1 MQSSEIYDS
10 VSYVRVKMVPG
21 KCDINIQLQIYINT
35 VKKRK
40 MLKKRQK
47 KKSRDI
53 KDKNKKQKTKKT
65 CM

>member
-40 MLKKRQK
+40 MLKKK
-47 KKSRDI
+47 KNQEI
-53 KDKNKKQKTKKT
+53 
-65 CM
+65 

>member
-40 MLKKRQK
+40 MLKKK
-47 KKSRDI
+47 KKI
-53 KDKNKKQKTKKT
+53 KRYKR
-65 CM
+65 